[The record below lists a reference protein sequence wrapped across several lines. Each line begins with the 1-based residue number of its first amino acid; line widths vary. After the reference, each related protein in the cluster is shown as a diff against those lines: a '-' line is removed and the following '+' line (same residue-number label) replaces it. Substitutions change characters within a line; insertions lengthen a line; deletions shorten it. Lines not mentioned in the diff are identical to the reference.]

1 MSYERGR
8 KESYFQNHK
17 AATVFRK
24 RWVFP
29 AIYLTSAVVVLT
41 AVLWYQSASNNDVK
55 DQLADDGKK
64 SAYDNRDDAVEVGKP
79 VENVAMPVADSENV
93 SVVKSF

>member
-1 MSYERGR
+1 M
-8 KESYFQNHK
+8 KEEEKNRTSKITKLQQF
-17 AATVFRK
+17 FRK

-55 DQLADDGKK
+55 DHL
-64 SAYDNRDDAVEVGKP
+64 
-79 VENVAMPVADSENV
+79 
-93 SVVKSF
+93 